1 MNDKGYD
8 QSIIKPCISYLT
20 NRKQRVIHK
29 VTNTI
34 SSKRVSNVGVP
45 LRTRCNRK
53 QWNLFSS
60 TLRIKNKNVQSSGLV
75 GLVAESSVFKTRQ
88 FRNLLSSHLRF
99 WASFILLSSKG
110 LIFRLPK
117 NPATPKNILLIK
129 PSRRLP
135 KWAPIGAAKLYDS
148 KYLKNKVEN
157 AINCEKLVSS
167 QQHSMKLHDNL
178 MSNL

>member
-1 MNDKGYD
+1 M
-8 QSIIKPCISYLT
+8 
-20 NRKQRVIHK
+20 
-29 VTNTI
+29 TNTI
-34 SSKRVSNVGVP
+34 PSKRVSNVGVP

-53 QWNLFSS
+53 QWNLFISS
-60 TLRIKNKNVQSSGLV
+60 TLRIKNLQSSGLV
-75 GLVAESSVFKTRQ
+75 GLVAKSSVFKTRQ
-88 FRNLLSSHLRF
+88 FWNLLSSHLRF

-117 NPATPKNILLIK
+117 NPVTPKNILLIK

-148 KYLKNKVEN
+148 KYLKNQVEN

-167 QQHSMKLHDNL
+167 QQHSIKLHDHL

>member
-1 MNDKGYD
+1 MYPDKAFDYIQSDILSKVMNDKGYD

-60 TLRIKNKNVQSSGLV
+60 TLRIKNLQSSGLV

-88 FRNLLSSHLRF
+88 F
-99 WASFILLSSKG
+99 
-110 LIFRLPK
+110 
-117 NPATPKNILLIK
+117 
-129 PSRRLP
+129 
-135 KWAPIGAAKLYDS
+135 
-148 KYLKNKVEN
+148 
-157 AINCEKLVSS
+157 
-167 QQHSMKLHDNL
+167 
-178 MSNL
+178 